1 MEDRKTNFEHGL
13 RIYSSND
20 DADDLNNDYD
30 DNDALEDVD
39 VDVVVEPL
47 VDVYDIPALVA

>member
-13 RIYSSND
+13 RIYSSNG
-20 DADDLNNDYD
+20 DADDLNNDY